1 MKKTNTFTNI
11 AMFVLFAAM
20 LVYLGV
26 YLFRSTQQSYA
37 TAPAVLVT
45 VSESGQAS
53 GIVVREEQ
61 VIASDKEFL
70 SLSVDDGKEVARGG
84 EIAIGVDSKAALD
97 SASRARELKK
107 EIAYVSSLL
116 ARAGSASGASD
127 RDSDVRSAILQL
139 NAAVSAGSTS
149 ELDDLCMDLSSLLFG
164 SATGTVSQGD
174 LDALNAEL
182 HQLENAGA
190 GRGSITAPAAGL
202 FTSTTDGYESLT
214 PDMLE
219 NLTPDGVNALERTTA
234 ATPADAIGKLVTA
247 KKWYFASVMNKADAD
262 RLNLNGSASLD
273 FPQHYNGTVSATVL
287 SKSEPDSSGKVAVV
301 FACNA
306 ALADTLADTLA
317 MRKTTA
323 DVVYSEHTGLRVP
336 LKAVHMDDDGQSYVY
351 VVTAAQLEK
360 KPIEI
365 IYQTDDY
372 CLVAQSTESNALRAG
387 NEIVVTGKGLSNGQV
402 VK

>member
-70 SLSVDDGKEVARGG
+70 SLSVDDGKEVANGG

-107 EIAYVSSLL
+107 EIVYVSSLL
-116 ARAGSASGASD
+116 SRAGSASGASD

-149 ELDDLCMDLSSLLFG
+149 ELDDICLDLSSLLFG

-214 PDMLE
+214 PDKLE
-219 NLTPDGVNALERTTA
+219 NLTPDGVDALERTTP
-234 ATPADAIGKLVTA
+234 ATPANAIGKLVTA

-262 RLNLNGSASLD
+262 RLNLGGSAALN
-273 FPQHYNGTVSATVL
+273 FPQHYNSTVSAIVL
-287 SKSEPDSSGKVAVV
+287 SKSEPDDSGKVAVV

-306 ALADTLADTLA
+306 AMADTLA
-317 MRKTTA
+317 MRKATA

-336 LKAVHMDDDGQSYVY
+336 LKAVHMDDDGQAYVY

-372 CLVAQSTESNALRAG
+372 CLVAQSAESNALRAG